1 MEPCIFPLQNILT
14 MVLARRVNNELG
26 MEIVRNSL
34 AVRKIRF

>member
-1 MEPCIFPLQNILT
+1 MEPYIFPLQNILT

-26 MEIVRNSL
+26 MKIVRNSL